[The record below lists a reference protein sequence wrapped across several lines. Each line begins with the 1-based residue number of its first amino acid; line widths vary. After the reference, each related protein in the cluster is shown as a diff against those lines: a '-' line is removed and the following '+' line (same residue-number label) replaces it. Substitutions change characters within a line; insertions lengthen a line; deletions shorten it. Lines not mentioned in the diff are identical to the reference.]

1 MMSKVTKQL
10 QKQDVQTKPVFPEV
24 LAYDYWHKREEV
36 EKQLADAG
44 GSTGWE
50 RQRYNLPNVGSV
62 SETCLPGEREAEP

>member
-44 GSTGWE
+44 GTTGWE
-50 RQRYNLPNVGSV
+50 RQI
-62 SETCLPGEREAEP
+62 